1 MSKKTEHVVNISIPI
16 EVWDDVEDLRHDKK
30 KSREDRKLLKKDFII
45 ELIVRGCDAARTDWF
60 SYRWTEFN
68 KT

>member
-45 ELIVRGCDAARTDWF
+45 ELIVRGCDAARTD
-60 SYRWTEFN
+60 
-68 KT
+68 